1 MRILETK
8 DNEYTKLKDFVTTKA
23 QKRVMRDLEK
33 KEQIRRMEKR
43 QKMEEE
49 LTKYKEIINNIQVN

>member
-23 QKRVMRDLEK
+23 QKRVMRDLEE